1 MQRGTPI
8 VFLSA
13 SALLMLGSAC
23 LSTPY
28 QDDAFSRT
36 GDREGS
42 GPCEPGGASTLLQ
55 PAGFV
60 APVRDDGA
68 AGAVRY
74 ICEFDHR
81 SHGGQPLFDSWDGNT
96 VVINGG
102 STSIDLT
109 FDLGEDEEG
118 NAYPF
123 ENRGVILGVVGE
135 LGYYYR
141 PIDSLTDTLTLDLL
155 IRPDLPD
162 TRSRYTLFVGINGP
176 GGSAMDL
183 SPGEFQE
190 IPLDI
195 TTVTS
200 GELQVS
206 LSWDTAADLDLYVTE
221 PNGERIFWGAP
232 VAESGATL
240 DLDGNAACEVSDERN
255 ENIFWPPQ
263 SASSGEYLVEIFQFD
278 PCGTEGRTNWRVTVL
293 ENGEPTVYS
302 GSLNPDDL
310 EAVDVTTVNWT
321 GPQ

>member
-28 QDDAFSRT
+28 QDDTFTRK

-55 PAGFV
+55 PAGFI

-81 SHGGQPLFDSWDGNT
+81 APSGRPLFDSWDGNT

-109 FDLGEDEEG
+109 FDLGDDEEG
-118 NAYPF
+118 NAYLF
-123 ENRGVILGVVGE
+123 ENRGVIFGVVGE

-141 PIDSLTDTLTLDLL
+141 TIDSLTDTLTLDLL

-162 TRSRYTLFVGINGP
+162 TRRRYTLFVA
-176 GGSAMDL
+176 SM
-183 SPGEFQE
+183 
-190 IPLDI
+190 IPARRK
-195 TTVTS
+195 
-200 GELQVS
+200 QNCR
-206 LSWDTAADLDLYVTE
+206 
-221 PNGERIFWGAP
+221 P
-232 VAESGATL
+232 
-240 DLDGNAACEVSDERN
+240 
-255 ENIFWPPQ
+255 
-263 SASSGEYLVEIFQFD
+263 ASSRRF
-278 PCGTEGRTNWRVTVL
+278 R
-293 ENGEPTVYS
+293 
-302 GSLNPDDL
+302 
-310 EAVDVTTVNWT
+310 WT
-321 GPQ
+321 SRPSRAGNFRSV